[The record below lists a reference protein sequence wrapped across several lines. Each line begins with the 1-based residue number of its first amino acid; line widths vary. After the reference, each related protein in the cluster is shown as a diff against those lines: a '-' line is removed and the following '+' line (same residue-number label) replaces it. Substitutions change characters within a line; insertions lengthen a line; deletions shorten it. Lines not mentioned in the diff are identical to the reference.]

1 MKNWLKTLLSQTAFS
16 IWWILSALST
26 LSTFFL
32 HGWSG
37 KPRIVF
43 TISGMVGFAWANY
56 RVFRIQE
63 RQIAALQETNQLS
76 EVRVAQLSITPDGGS
91 RYILCPASTVPHG
104 DFNAMYMEFHL
115 MIENAGKR
123 NSTVNSFEVEVV
135 ELGQTFRN
143 LTPEERR
150 NSVQGRH
157 CGHGLDT
164 RSVLSETGVVR
175 IPAESTTNQ
184 GTLLFR
190 VSGVNLEMFVNR
202 GLRMTG
208 QERKFGPLHC
218 RLTMTDTARSTTAG
232 EFELH
237 EE

>member
-1 MKNWLKTLLSQTAFS
+1 MKNWLKALLSQTAFS

-26 LSTFFL
+26 LSTFVL

-43 TISGMVGFAWANY
+43 VISGIIGFAWANY
-56 RVFRIQE
+56 RVFRMQE
-63 RQIAALQETNQLS
+63 AQISALQKTNQLS
-76 EVRVAQLSITPDGGS
+76 EARAAQLTITPDNGS
-91 RYILCPASTVPHG
+91 RYILCPVSTVPHG
-104 DFNAMYMEFHL
+104 DFNAMYLEFHL
-115 MIENAGKR
+115 MIENAGRR
-123 NSTVNSFEVEVV
+123 NSTVNNFEVEVV

-143 LTPEERR
+143 LTPEEGRS
-150 NSVQGRH
+150 SVQGRH
-157 CGHGLDT
+157 CGHGLYT
-164 RSVLSETGVVR
+164 RSILSETGVVR
-175 IPAESTTNQ
+175 IPAESTTNH

-190 VSGVNLEMFVNR
+190 VSGVNLEVFANR

-218 RLTMTDTARSTTAG
+218 RLMMTDTARSVTTG